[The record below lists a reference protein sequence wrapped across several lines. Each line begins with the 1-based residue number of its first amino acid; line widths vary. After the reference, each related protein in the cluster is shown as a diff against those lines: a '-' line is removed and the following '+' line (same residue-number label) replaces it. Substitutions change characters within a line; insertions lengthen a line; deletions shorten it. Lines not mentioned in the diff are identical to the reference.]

1 MAGTPNPSAN
11 IRFGNGNLQP
21 LPDLADSVLLYIGP
35 STDGP
40 FNRPRRAAVS
50 SSVLAFRHGP
60 LVGSSSHQVK
70 FSQAC
75 YVQRCRASISGTF
88 GSVSKTAF
96 GSSPGTVSVSASSYS
111 LHAPIVSTGQPMN
124 VTSGWAKPPAAML
137 LTITSGAGTVAHTQT
152 ISYTNEDGDGKV
164 TPAISIPGPGTITVP
179 GVYVKQIAKIVSNID
194 PVGTQSYSANF
205 DGPQDRHDVR
215 FEFVTGGQISG
226 GYSQPTFRYSF
237 DAGRTFSSS
246 RALPVSGIVDLDT
259 YAGGLTPQAT
269 GIRLTFASGS
279 NTVTDYG
286 SLRLTGADVNG
297 DVVAT
302 AIQTGLTL
310 STVIAGLNTPLS
322 FGPGPNFVINLATDG
337 AGVATTTAAQFLT
350 FFLTD
355 GSANTIAARQNFRF
369 RTVGTGASLMVAHVS
384 AGFAN
389 AGLVMTARQED
400 VLVNIYEPT
409 ASQTRKV
416 DVVGK
421 TLNIRLDTDANGV
434 RTSTALQIEAMING
448 DPLASQLASFL
459 HTGTGAGLVGDTV
472 GPIALI
478 TSFDSQ
484 DRFEFSTTPP
494 TPSNADL
501 DEAFA
506 ALEARQDVMSNIS
519 HVAILK
525 DGADSVDFQSFHSTL
540 DDMGEAKKQFKRGV
554 ISAAYMG
561 TQDELTWATNVKNS
575 LPQRGT
581 KIGVVAG
588 EVDTQIPAYGTRS
601 RRNFLTLYVARLM
614 NCPISEFASHVECDT
629 LRGIQYELPGVGDH
643 LIPGGDPDRPEYTSM
658 WQSEDIL
665 VDLHSQN
672 MVTPRQHANL
682 PGVYVRQ
689 SLNYTNDGDDYTFAP
704 NGRIADIGAALA
716 YRETLRML
724 VANLLTDSTTGY
736 LAEVEHQKIEK
747 NVKSYVGAKLL
758 SDQGRQ
764 HVVEV
769 NVVSDRNV
777 NYSQTHSVS
786 IDLQIVPRE
795 PALTFTTSINVV
807 RTIGQ

>member
-40 FNRPRRAAVS
+40 FNRPRRTAVL
-50 SSVLAFRHGP
+50 SSVLLFRHGP
-60 LVGSSSHQVK
+60 LVGSASHQVK

-75 YVQRCRASISGTF
+75 YVQRCRASIPGTF
-88 GSVSKTAF
+88 GSASKTAS

-111 LHAPIVSTGQPMN
+111 LHAPIASTGQPMN
-124 VTSGWAKPPAAML
+124 VTSGWIKPPASMP

-164 TPAISIPGPGTITVP
+164 TSPITIPGPGTLTVP
-179 GVYVKQIAKIVSNID
+179 GIHVKQVAKVVSNVD

-226 GYSQPTFRYSF
+226 GYVQPTFRYSF
-237 DAGRTFSSS
+237 DSGRTFSSS
-246 RALPVSGIVDLDT
+246 RALPASGIVDLDT

-269 GIRLTFASGS
+269 GIRLTFASGA

-286 SLRLTGADVNG
+286 SLRLTGADVSG

-302 AIQTGLTL
+302 ALQSGLTL
-310 STVIAGLNTPLS
+310 ATVVAGLNTPLS
-322 FGPGPNFVINLATDG
+322 FGPGPNFAINLATDG
-337 AGVATTTAAQFLT
+337 AGVVTTTSSQFLT

-355 GSANTIAARQNFRF
+355 AGANTVAARQNFRF
-369 RTVGTGASLMVAHVS
+369 RTVGTGASLMVAHAA

-389 AGLVMTARQED
+389 SGLVMTARQED
-400 VLVNIYEPT
+400 VLVNIFEPT
-409 ASQTRKV
+409 ASQTRRV
-416 DVVGK
+416 DVVGN
-421 TLNIRLDTDANGV
+421 TLNIQLDTDANGV

-448 DPLASQLASFL
+448 DSLASQLASFL
-459 HTGTGAGLVGDTV
+459 HTGTGAGLAGDTA
-472 GPIALI
+472 GPIALV

-484 DRFEFSTTPP
+484 DRFEFSTVPP
-494 TPSNADL
+494 APSNADL

-506 ALEARQDVMSNIS
+506 ALAARQDVMSNIS
-519 HVAILK
+519 HVAVLK
-525 DGADSVDFQSFHSTL
+525 DGSDSVDFQSLHSTL
-540 DDMGEAKKQFKRGV
+540 DDLGDAKKQYKRG
-554 ISAAYMG
+554 IIAAAYMG
-561 TQDELTWATNVKNS
+561 TTDELTWATNVKNAY
-575 LPQRGT
+575 PQRGT
-581 KIGVVAG
+581 KVGIVAG

-601 RRNFLTLYVARLM
+601 RRNFMTLYAARLM

-629 LRGIQYELPGVGDH
+629 LKGIQYELPGVGDH
-643 LIPGGDPDRPEYTSM
+643 LIPGGDPNRPEYTSM
-658 WQSEDIL
+658 WQSEDVL

-682 PGVYVRQ
+682 PGVFVRQ

-704 NGRIADIGAALA
+704 NGRIADIAAALA

-724 VANLLTDSTTGY
+724 VANLLTDPNTGF
-736 LAEVEHQKIEK
+736 LAESEHQKIEK
-747 NVKSYVGAKLL
+747 NVKSFVGAKLL

-764 HVVEV
+764 HVVSLD
-769 NVVSDRNV
+769 VVSDRNV
-777 NYSQTHSVS
+777 NYSQTHAVDL
-786 IDLQIVPRE
+786 DLQIVPRE
-795 PALTFTTSINVV
+795 PALSFTTSINVT